1 VKSMLCYFGG
11 GAPTQ
16 CPSGEESSA
25 SHAGHGGNS
34 ELMRKLGFLS
44 SSEVVAD
51 DLDHYA
57 KLFIEGLL
65 EEEVSM
71 IQDLFM
77 HHVRSRSRR
86 R

>member
-1 VKSMLCYFGG
+1 MC
-11 GAPTQ
+11 
-16 CPSGEESSA
+16 
-25 SHAGHGGNS
+25 
-34 ELMRKLGFLS
+34 KLGFLS

-51 DLDHYA
+51 DLDRYA